1 MQTAEALYLEGIKGE
16 WRNLMPEIVE
26 HGMNDH
32 VELHL
37 TDMSQL
43 HCLVDTTGCS
53 QAPNVL
59 SNLVLLELQEM
70 ENLEELFNGTLSI
83 ESLNNLEKL
92 SIKDCKHLRSLFEG
106 KLLCNL
112 KSITIHSC
120 PLLVFLFEV
129 STSRSLVLLETLEIA
144 DCEGLKSI
152 IADEKR
158 EDEEIDDSGNNKS
171 HGSVFSKLKAID
183 IEGCHRL
190 EFVLPFLSSPALE
203 TIRIRKCDGLK
214 YVFGQSQNVELV
226 LLSKLELS
234 ELPKFIGIFKE
245 CYDPMSPCVKGS
257 SSSTSKAQTQLDPPI
272 KCNTFSWW
280 THICCQTKIPLV
292 DGDQPHDYCSVAS
305 VSLSSFFYSLLCI
318 MKIIVNSSTLENH
331 LLQLHC
337 RNQIHIVLTYGNV
350 FNVFQYNQRF
360 SAILKGLY

>member
-1 MQTAEALYLEGIKGE
+1 
-16 WRNLMPEIVE
+16 
-26 HGMNDH
+26 
-32 VELHL
+32 
-37 TDMSQL
+37 
-43 HCLVDTTGCS
+43 
-53 QAPNVL
+53 
-59 SNLVLLELQEM
+59 
-70 ENLEELFNGTLSI
+70 
-83 ESLNNLEKL
+83 
-92 SIKDCKHLRSLFEG
+92 
-106 KLLCNL
+106 
-112 KSITIHSC
+112 
-120 PLLVFLFEV
+120 
-129 STSRSLVLLETLEIA
+129 VLLETLEIA

-158 EDEEIDDSGNNKS
+158 EDEEIDDSGTNKS

-190 EFVLPFLSSPALE
+190 ESVLPFLSSPALE

-234 ELPKFIGIFKE
+234 ELPKFIGIFEE
-245 CYDPMSPCVKGS
+245 CYHPITTSCVKKKGS
-257 SSSTSKAQTQLDPPI
+257 SSTSNYGSKAQTQLDPPI

-280 THICCQTKIPLV
+280 THICCQTTIPLV
-292 DGDQPHDYCSVAS
+292 DVDVDQPQDYCSVAS

>member
-1 MQTAEALYLEGIKGE
+1 
-16 WRNLMPEIVE
+16 
-26 HGMNDH
+26 
-32 VELHL
+32 
-37 TDMSQL
+37 
-43 HCLVDTTGCS
+43 
-53 QAPNVL
+53 
-59 SNLVLLELQEM
+59 
-70 ENLEELFNGTLSI
+70 
-83 ESLNNLEKL
+83 
-92 SIKDCKHLRSLFEG
+92 
-106 KLLCNL
+106 
-112 KSITIHSC
+112 
-120 PLLVFLFEV
+120 
-129 STSRSLVLLETLEIA
+129 VLLETLKIA

-158 EDEEIDDSGNNKS
+158 EDEEIDDSGTNKS

-190 EFVLPFLSSPALE
+190 ESVLPFLSSPALE

-234 ELPKFIGIFKE
+234 ELPKFIGIFEE